1 MECHRLK
8 NVYKFIF
15 EREKTSKINILI
27 IAEIVQQD
35 ISVNCT
41 FEKWNCTYSS
51 PDESIRKWERTETR
65 EGKKID
71 LSKIPS
77 GIRNSMRSKYYF

>member
-1 MECHRLK
+1 MECHCLK
-8 NVYKFIF
+8 NVYKLIF
-15 EREKTSKINILI
+15 ERENPQKLIILI

-51 PDESIRKWERTETR
+51 PDESIRKWDRTETR

-77 GIRNSMRSKYYF
+77 GIRNSMR